1 MKEEREKVI
10 VNKLILIGN
19 GFDLSLGLKTSYKD
33 FLLWFLKT
41 EIKKAIDNGGR
52 QEAPYPKHKGRYNEA
67 FREYNPLVVFG
78 FSENQL
84 FDVLVMGN
92 YRINTENFLKVTEI
106 NEVLN
111 FTKTYNIK
119 IKQNNPKGI
128 FERILNDSISKWVD
142 IEGAYFDL
150 LKEIIKG
157 RDKELIEKLN
167 KDFEFIALKLE
178 EYLSTINYNKD
189 DLITQTSHTLERLIK
204 PIETKALI
212 NVSDDSVVETNICYF
227 LNFNY
232 TNTVYDMVSNYFSL
246 KGKSNYEINHIHGQL
261 NNSENS
267 IIFGF
272 GDEMD
277 DEYSVIEKLNDNR
290 FLHFIKSF
298 RYSKNS
304 NYRELLRFLNSGNY
318 QVVIYGHSCG
328 LSDRIMLNEIFEHE
342 NCKSIKIHYYK
353 NGEGNDDF
361 MSKNMEIS
369 RHFKN
374 NKLMR
379 QKIVEKSDSDLIS
392 QPKIV

>member
-157 RDKELIEKLN
+157 RI
-167 KDFEFIALKLE
+167 
-178 EYLSTINYNKD
+178 
-189 DLITQTSHTLERLIK
+189 
-204 PIETKALI
+204 
-212 NVSDDSVVETNICYF
+212 
-227 LNFNY
+227 
-232 TNTVYDMVSNYFSL
+232 
-246 KGKSNYEINHIHGQL
+246 
-261 NNSENS
+261 
-267 IIFGF
+267 
-272 GDEMD
+272 
-277 DEYSVIEKLNDNR
+277 
-290 FLHFIKSF
+290 
-298 RYSKNS
+298 
-304 NYRELLRFLNSGNY
+304 
-318 QVVIYGHSCG
+318 
-328 LSDRIMLNEIFEHE
+328 
-342 NCKSIKIHYYK
+342 
-353 NGEGNDDF
+353 
-361 MSKNMEIS
+361 
-369 RHFKN
+369 
-374 NKLMR
+374 
-379 QKIVEKSDSDLIS
+379 
-392 QPKIV
+392 